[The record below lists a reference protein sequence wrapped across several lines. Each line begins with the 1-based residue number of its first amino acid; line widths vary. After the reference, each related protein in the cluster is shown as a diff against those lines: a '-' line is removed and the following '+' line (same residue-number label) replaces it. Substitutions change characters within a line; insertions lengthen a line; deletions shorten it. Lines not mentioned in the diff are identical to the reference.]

1 MKINDRL
8 KKIGDLVD
16 KDSLVLDVGCDHALL
31 SIYLVK
37 IKKHKK
43 VVASDIN
50 EGPLESAREN
60 IKKYKIEDN
69 IELRLGDGLDTYTSD
84 IDTVIISGMGGR
96 TMIGILKNNIKK
108 VKNIKT
114 IILSPNNYQ
123 QDVRVYLTS
132 IGFFINEECLVKEG
146 KIIYQIMKFK
156 RGREHLSKKE
166 AFFGPILLKNKDN
179 LFKEYYNR
187 ELLQRNII
195 LKLLP
200 KNFYLK
206 RYKVKKEIKWIESE
220 LDIK

>member
-37 IKKHKK
+37 EKKHKR
-43 VVASDIN
+43 VVASDIS

-60 IKKYKIEDN
+60 IKKYNVIDN
-69 IELRLGDGLDTYTSD
+69 IELRLGDGLDTYTND

-108 VKNIKT
+108 VKNINKF
-114 IILSPNNYQ
+114 ILSPNNYQ

-132 IGFFINEECLVKEG
+132 IGFFIEDEYFVKDG
-146 KIIYQIMKFK
+146 KIIYQIIIFK
-156 RGREHLSKKE
+156 KGKCHLSKKE
-166 AFFGPILLKNKDN
+166 TFFGPILLKKKDK
-179 LFKEYYNR
+179 LFLEYYNR

-200 KNFYLK
+200 KNFYL
-206 RYKVKKEIKWIESE
+206 RRHRIKKEIKQIEQE
-220 LDIK
+220 LDQN